1 MKPFQQDDFL
11 DTWQAGQ
18 GAARHVG
25 YRSVVRTEA
34 DARSTGGSE
43 GASQGAG
50 ASRVGVCRDGASAV
64 EGPAWVALLGRP
76 WSWRWRWVL
85 GIGAAVCVAL
95 GVAAVAMPGVHVV
108 YAAAMAACVPVALVT
123 LFCEL
128 DTTGRVS
135 GGVAAAVTAVGGVG
149 ALVLALVLYRLTGIE
164 EAGLA
169 GLVEEPAK
177 GAMLALLAMASR
189 RFPGILSGVAL
200 GVCVGAGFAI
210 VETFGYAYGLGEDG
224 WPSTW
229 VLIVRGALSPLTH
242 LAWTGALG
250 GAMWAARGAG
260 RPGWR
265 AFGSWVTW
273 GILAAMVLMHCI
285 WNVVGPVEWLA
296 VALWALIFR
305 FVKRGVAEASAWG
318 FRPKGG

>member
-1 MKPFQQDDFL
+1 MQQRDRFL
-11 DTWQAGQ
+11 ETWQAGQ
-18 GAARHVG
+18 GARGHSG
-25 YRSVVRTEA
+25 YRPVVRTAGPEVEPTDEA
-34 DARSTGGSE
+34 SVNGEEFFGPEVEVRGEAY
-43 GASQGAG
+43 
-50 ASRVGVCRDGASAV
+50 GVEV
-64 EGPAWVALLGRP
+64 PAWVALLGRP

-95 GVAAVAMPGVHVV
+95 GLAAEAVPGVHLV

-128 DTTGRVS
+128 DMTERVG

-149 ALVLALVLYRLTGIE
+149 ALALALVLYRLTGIE

-177 GAMLALLAMASR
+177 GAMLAVLAMASR

-210 VETFGYAYGLGEDG
+210 VETFFYAYGFGEDG
-224 WPSTW
+224 GPSTW
-229 VLIVRGALSPLTH
+229 VLLVRGVLSPLTH

-265 AFGSWVTW
+265 AFGSWLTW

-285 WNVVGPVEWLA
+285 WNSVGPVEWLA
-296 VALWALIFR
+296 VALWALIFW